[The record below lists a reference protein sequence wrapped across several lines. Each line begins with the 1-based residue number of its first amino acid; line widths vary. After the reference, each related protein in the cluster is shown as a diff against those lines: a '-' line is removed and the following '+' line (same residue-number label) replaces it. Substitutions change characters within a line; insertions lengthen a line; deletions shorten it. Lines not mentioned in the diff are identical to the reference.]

1 MWLHALRLN
10 ILKFE
15 TDKSDN
21 SILYTKTPKF
31 LFLRIFTCWKF
42 LSPEL
47 ASFADCLLIKL
58 YKYHILPGYFFLS
71 PQMTRKYM

>member
-15 TDKSDN
+15 TDQSDN

-31 LFLRIFTCWKF
+31 LFLRIFTCWKTK
-42 LSPEL
+42 SR
-47 ASFADCLLIKL
+47 A
-58 YKYHILPGYFFLS
+58 GFFYRLFFD
-71 PQMTRKYM
+71 KVI